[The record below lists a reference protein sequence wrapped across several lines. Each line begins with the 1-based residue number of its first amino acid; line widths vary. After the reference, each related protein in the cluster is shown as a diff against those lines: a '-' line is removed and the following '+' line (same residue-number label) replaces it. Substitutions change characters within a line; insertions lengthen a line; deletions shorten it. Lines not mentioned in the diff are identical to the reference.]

1 MCIWYKSYV
10 YALPIKSKSES
21 DPHIYEATKAVAKSS
36 EKIWAK
42 KSQKKSQ
49 NLSWGFLC
57 NCFNSCFI
65 TVRITFTSNLL
76 WYKQPFCESIKDPA
90 RQLKLSLLTCTIRAS
105 VSFLRGSAKRTK
117 SGCLMTPWT
126 VKFNVEGDTA
136 FGVLGD
142 RGTSTGLW
150 KDNLVKQLQ

>member
-1 MCIWYKSYV
+1 MCLWYKPYV
-10 YALPIKSKSES
+10 CALWIKSRSES
-21 DPHIYEATKAVAKSS
+21 DPCSYEATKAVANKLR
-36 EKIWAK
+36 K
-42 KSQKKSQ
+42 KSEAPTGLEPR
-49 NLSWGFLC
+49 NVSWGFLF
-57 NCFNSCFI
+57 NCFSCFI

-142 RGTSTGLW
+142 WGTSTGIW